1 MNIHKLRD
9 IVGYIRS
16 FGSLPTDAYGQRLS
30 VDELMAWFVLTED
43 LSTVEQREV
52 KKELALLVETE
63 LYIERL
69 KQAGQLYDDS

>member
-30 VDELMAWFVLTED
+30 VDELMAWFGLTED

>member
-30 VDELMAWFVLTED
+30 VDELMAWFGLTED

-69 KQAGQLYDDS
+69 KQAGQLYEDS